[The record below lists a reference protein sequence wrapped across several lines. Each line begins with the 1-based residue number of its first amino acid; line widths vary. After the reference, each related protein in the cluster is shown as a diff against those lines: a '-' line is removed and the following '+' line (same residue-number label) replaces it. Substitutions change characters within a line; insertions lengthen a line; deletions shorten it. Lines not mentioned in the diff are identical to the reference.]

1 MDTKLL
7 LVKAITLLYLQGI
20 LGQSNKN
27 TSELIERL
35 LDHIKN
41 ASETIS
47 TDFGHDV
54 ISRLRETLVWMDSQP
69 NGHVYDADVLKQRF
83 IIDTQGESYVHDAL
97 VSMFDFANK
106 EEEYILKY
114 SRSQESEIRSHLN
127 KIKAAA
133 VLKDFYIRAQFR
145 ADTLDWGMLKNE
157 LDSELSPYVNGNN
170 GNSAYNHPSI
180 VATVDFNDSST
191 VAAALQKS
199 KDELSTTGVIVTPFK
214 ALNRML
220 GPHGGLRRGEYVV
233 VPALQHMYK
242 TGMML
247 DIFAGVGMLNTPYM
261 VDPTKKPMNLRI
273 SFENK
278 TQTDMVTLYERL
290 WEMEYKVRADTA
302 NVSVD
307 DATTYVMD
315 KLSVNGYHNRIIHI
329 DPSEYS
335 YLDLFQLIEQI
346 EDDGY
351 EIHIVTIDYLNMM
364 SKRGCNQGP
373 AGEEIRDLFRR
384 TRNYF
389 SKKNITVVTPHQLST
404 ESKNLQRN
412 GQNNFVQEV
421 AGKGYYD
428 GCKRIDQEVDL
439 EIYLHIVVLN
449 GEKYLTIARGKH
461 RGVRIGSVADLYTV
475 YKFDE
480 NTGLPWDVNGVDQ
493 SRNSVGGETM
503 ADGGASAWF
512 ESVSPV

>member
-20 LGQSNKN
+20 LGQTNTN

-69 NGHVYDADVLKQRF
+69 NGHVYDTDALKQRF
-83 IIDTQGESYVHDAL
+83 IIDTQGEAYVHEAL
-97 VSMFDFANK
+97 VSMFDFEGK

-114 SRSQESEIRSHLN
+114 SRSQEFEIRNHLN
-127 KIKAAA
+127 KIKAAQ
-133 VLKDFYIRAQFR
+133 VLKDFYIKAQFKS
-145 ADTLDWGMLKNE
+145 DTLDWGTMMNE
-157 LDSELSPYVNGNN
+157 LDKELSPYVNSSG

-180 VATVDFNDSST
+180 VATVDFGDAST
-191 VAAALQKS
+191 VATALQKS
-199 KDELSTTGVIVTPFK
+199 KDELSVTGVIKTPFK
-214 ALNRML
+214 GLNRML
-220 GPHGGLRRGEYVV
+220 GPHGGLRRGEYAV

-290 WEMEYKVRADTA
+290 WELEYNVRSDTA
-302 NVSVD
+302 NVSVEE
-307 DATTYVMD
+307 ATKYVMD

-329 DPSEYS
+329 DPSDYS
-335 YLDLFQLIEQI
+335 YLDLFELIERI
-346 EDDGY
+346 EEDGY
-351 EIHIVTIDYLNMM
+351 EIHICTIDYLNMM

-439 EIYLHIVVLN
+439 EIYLHIVDLN
-449 GEKYLTIARGKH
+449 GERYLTIARGKH
-461 RGVRIGSVADLYTV
+461 RGVRIGSAADLYTV
-475 YKFDE
+475 YKFNPDI
-480 NTGLPWDVNGVDQ
+480 GLPWDVDAVDQ

-512 ESVSPV
+512 DAVA